1 MTQNEGYLDL
11 VATNDIRDLGEN
23 PTPDAIAAELQR
35 AIDRT
40 DSLIRQLSE
49 SRRMVRGTH
58 CHEAGGFER
67 LTQRYDRLVMAL
79 CEYGQAG
86 G

>member
-1 MTQNEGYLDL
+1 MTRSEDYHSL
-11 VATNDIRDLGEN
+11 VTANDIRDLGEK
-23 PTPDAIAAELQR
+23 PSPDAITTELQR

-49 SRRMVRGTH
+49 SHRMVHGTH
-58 CHEAGGFER
+58 YHRTSSFEQ

-79 CEYGQAG
+79 CQLG